1 MTDYDFEPFAPI
13 DFLGPKEEKEL
24 SEEEKLKIR
33 LKQLEDFVE
42 KQRQEIEKLKQQ
54 LEQTKKAY
62 QMRVKTLENEKQLL
76 LEEVKK
82 LKQENEN
89 LKQNLQKLNQI
100 LAQAMA
106 EKQKVE
112 KSIKSLAS
120 QFSQTIQFL
129 EKRWF
134 SLAERIIV
142 DVLKEVLKKDEL
154 HREEDLK
161 RIFRSVFME
170 KIVEGEIT
178 IRANPQDLEL
188 IKEVLQEVKGDL
200 VKFELVPDPQKA
212 RGEFE
217 IETENFFIERN
228 YDEIVPEIV
237 HEFLNRYLNEGIPSE
252 EADSKKSSRDLSEE
266 KKIKPSQGQEKGQ
279 PKKEEETKPSEVE
292 QIKPEP
298 PKEVE
303 VQKQPENVQEKN
315 LPEKGLEEK
324 PKPQEVLEKV
334 SSAQELKKAI
344 PKKVDI
350 PKKEMEKIKQI
361 LSKVESLKIEP

>member
-1 MTDYDFEPFAPI
+1 
-13 DFLGPKEEKEL
+13 LGPKEEKEL

-217 IETENFFIERN
+217 IET
-228 YDEIVPEIV
+228 
-237 HEFLNRYLNEGIPSE
+237 LNELFI
-252 EADSKKSSRDLSEE
+252 
-266 KKIKPSQGQEKGQ
+266 
-279 PKKEEETKPSEVE
+279 
-292 QIKPEP
+292 
-298 PKEVE
+298 
-303 VQKQPENVQEKN
+303 
-315 LPEKGLEEK
+315 
-324 PKPQEVLEKV
+324 
-334 SSAQELKKAI
+334 
-344 PKKVDI
+344 
-350 PKKEMEKIKQI
+350 
-361 LSKVESLKIEP
+361 